1 MLLMS
6 GCTGGG
12 TAKPSAS
19 TPSSTTGA
27 MGSHMAGPAVDIH
40 VDAAVVNAK
49 PQPWDL
55 STPES
60 AVRSYL
66 DWTTYANRIGQ
77 STVAQSVATA
87 DEGVRVDSYIQY
99 NVEKKRL
106 LDQKLNSI
114 VFGTPS
120 SASSTGTLVPA
131 KEQWTYSYLSIDTG
145 NKSVG
150 GPYSI
155 SYDTTYTVAKQKNG
169 TWLVASVKATPK
181 GTVK

>member
-1 MLLMS
+1 RD
-6 GCTGGG
+6 GVD
-12 TAKPSAS
+12 APV
-19 TPSSTTGA
+19 
-27 MGSHMAGPAVDIH
+27 AGPARLRQVEGHPRDRLRL
-40 VDAAVVNAK
+40 VGELV
-49 PQPWDL
+49 
-55 STPES
+55 
-60 AVRSYL
+60 
-66 DWTTYANRIGQ
+66 TTYANRIGQ